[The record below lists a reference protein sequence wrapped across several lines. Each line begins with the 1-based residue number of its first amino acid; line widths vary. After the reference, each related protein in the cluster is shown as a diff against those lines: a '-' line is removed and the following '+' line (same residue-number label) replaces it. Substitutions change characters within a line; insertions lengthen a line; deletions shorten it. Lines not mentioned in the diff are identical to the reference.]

1 MRVIIITALGCLLTQ
16 AQDEV
21 AQIAYLPENRYN
33 LQNDFV
39 SNLLAR
45 IENEGD
51 FQFQLVSYQSLA
63 EIEACLQDGTCVAAI
78 DYEYNGKGDVQLE
91 DSVTNSERIP
101 LSILDDPVLTCTLPQ
116 YG

>member
-51 FQFQLVSYQSLA
+51 F
-63 EIEACLQDGTCVAAI
+63 
-78 DYEYNGKGDVQLE
+78 
-91 DSVTNSERIP
+91 
-101 LSILDDPVLTCTLPQ
+101 
-116 YG
+116 